1 MHHGSQD
8 EAEVVVTGRERIV
21 LLDLHD
27 LTLQVELSEELL
39 NHRVGLCAAHNR
51 SLRVTEQ
58 HFGKRS
64 AVIRLHVIHYDVVE
78 RTAVQHSLDV
88 FEEYPADCVIYGIEQ
103 DGLLVHNQV
112 RIVGNAERN
121 RVAVLKL
128 SESTV
133 AGSEIPERIAH
144 LNCLMHNFSFS
155 DSLQ

>member
-1 MHHGSQD
+1 M
-8 EAEVVVTGRERIV
+8 
-21 LLDLHD
+21 
-27 LTLQVELSEELL
+27 
-39 NHRVGLCAAHNR
+39 GLCTAHNR
-51 SLRVTEQ
+51 SLRVAEQ
-58 HFGKRS
+58 HFGERS
-64 AVIRLHVIHYDVVE
+64 AVIRLHVVYDDVVE

-88 FEEYPADCVIYGIEQ
+88 FEEYPANCVIYGIEQ